1 MYTREEF
8 EKMRIEAAKEMAE
21 DEELQQDALDVLVKA
36 DKHNWIHQ
44 TNWFGEPVLQLP
56 HDLFALQEIIYK
68 TRPEYIIELGVA
80 WGGSLLF
87 YATLMKMLGGKRV
100 IGVDIYI
107 PEDLKRR
114 LYSHAEIMPLITLI
128 NGSSTAPEAIKE
140 IKDIVGNSNKVMVIL
155 DSYHTHEH
163 VLNELRLYSPLV
175 GKGYYLICGDTIIES
190 IPEQEHRQREW
201 GHGNNPQTALLQFL
215 KENDRFAIDK
225 TIENKLLL
233 SCNPNGYLVCVKDN
247 KKLYKNL
254 REDPLTC
261 LGDESVFS
269 PISLNTTESI

>member
-8 EKMRIEAAKEMAE
+8 EKMRIDAAKKMAE
-21 DEELQQDALDVLVKA
+21 DKELQKDALDILVKA
-36 DKHNWIHQ
+36 DRHNWIHQ

-87 YATLMKMLGGKRV
+87 YATLMKILGCGKRV

-107 PEDLKRR
+107 PEDLKQR

-128 NGSSTAPEAIKE
+128 DEPSTATQTIAE
-140 IKDIVGNSNKVMVIL
+140 IKDIVDSSNKVMVIL

-163 VLNELRLYSPLV
+163 VLKELQLYSPLI
-175 GKGYYLICGDTIIES
+175 GKGYYLVCCDTIIQS
-190 IPEQEHRQREW
+190 IPEQEHRKRAW
-201 GHGNNPQTALLQFL
+201 GPNNNPQTALLQFL
-215 KENDRFAIDK
+215 MENDRFAIDK

-233 SCNPNGYLVCVKDN
+233 SCNPNGYLVCVK
-247 KKLYKNL
+247 
-254 REDPLTC
+254 
-261 LGDESVFS
+261 
-269 PISLNTTESI
+269 